1 MAKIKVSSVTKG
13 EPPCPQPAPKPAP
26 MKRPAPTDPKHGA
39 PPPPPFFAPGP
50 CCPAQQQVVDNI
62 TVKSLDENKIEVI
75 EGSYLGMK
83 AYGIDAKTFS
93 GIGTTGMV
101 PPPKKGDE
109 KKVLQADGTW
119 VDNPE
124 QEQADWRQNDRNAVD
139 YIKNKPGAFR
149 GIGTSGFVPK
159 PVAGDEGKVLA
170 SDGSWAEII
179 IPEQEQA
186 DWKQT
191 NRDAVDF
198 IKNKPGAFKGIGTS
212 GFVPKPVVGDE
223 GKVLASDGSWAEI
236 LIPEQEQADWKQT
249 DRTAVDYIKNKPNLN
264 VYATKTELNTKVD
277 KVDGKGLSTNDY
289 TNAEKSKLAGIQSG
303 AEKNVQSDWNQ
314 SNTNAD
320 DYIKNKPT
328 IPSVDQTYNPNSR
341 NAQSGTAVASAVSGK
356 VDKVEGKQLSTEDY
370 TTDEKT
376 KLGGIEAG
384 AQVNVQPDWNQT
396 DESADDFIKNK
407 PDSLNVDQV
416 FDPTSPH
423 AQSGTAVT
431 GAISGKQ
438 DTITDLETIR
448 SGAAA
453 GASALQPS
461 ALEGY
466 ATEQYVDTG
475 LNTKQDTISDLNTI
489 RSGAAA
495 GATALQPSALN
506 GYATEQ
512 YVDDGLNT
520 KQDTINDLDTI
531 RSGSAAGATAVQPSD
546 LATVATTGSYTDLSD
561 QPDLDVYATKTEV
574 ATGLADKVNKET
586 GKGLSTNDY
595 TTAEQTKLAGIEAG
609 AQVNVKPNWNANLG
623 DDNEI
628 LNKPTLADVAT
639 TGDYDDLLN
648 KPYIPPGVVVDQ
660 TYDPTSAN
668 AQSGTAVNEAL
679 ETLDSEVTS
688 SDGTNVAVKVTE
700 VDGKITAVSITTDN
714 TVGKTVPQTAGNIAT
729 LDANGD
735 LADSGVSVS
744 SLENRVETVS
754 VNGGTVVQPDANK
767 NVDLTVSELPAS
779 QGSNY
784 MLIGDGDGQ
793 GGWTQ
798 VQWVSQSFT

>member
-139 YIKNKPGAFR
+139 YIKNKPGAFK

-159 PVAGDEGKVLA
+159 PVVGDEGKVLSA
-170 SDGSWAEII
+170 DGTWYK
-179 IPEQEQA
+179 IPDQKQA
-186 DWKQT
+186 DWRQ
-191 NRDAVDF
+191 NDRNAVDF

-212 GFVPKPVVGDE
+212 GFVPKPVAGDE

-249 DRTAVDYIKNKPNLN
+249 DRNAVDYIKNKPNLN

-289 TNAEKSKLAGIQSG
+289 TNAEKSKLAGVQAG
-303 AEKNVQSDWNQ
+303 AEKNVQSDWKQ
-314 SNTNAD
+314 TNTSAD
-320 DYIKNKPT
+320 DFIKNKPT
-328 IPSVDQTYNPNSR
+328 IPVVDQTYNPNSA
-341 NAQSGTAVASAVSGK
+341 NAQSGKAVASAVAGKQNIIPDLDTIRAGAAAGATAVQPSGLEGYATEQYVNDGLSEK

-370 TTDEKT
+370 TTEEKT
-376 KLGGIEAG
+376 KLNGIESG
-384 AQVNVQPDWNQT
+384 AQVNVQSDWNQT

-407 PDSLNVDQV
+407 PDALNVDQV
-416 FDPTSPH
+416 FDPTSPR
-423 AQSGTAVT
+423 AQSGTAVA

-453 GASALQPS
+453 GSTALQPS

-466 ATEQYVDTG
+466 ATESYVDTG
-475 LNTKQDTISDLNTI
+475 LNTKQDTIDDLATI
-489 RSGAAA
+489 RSGAEA
-495 GATALQPSALN
+495 GS
-506 GYATEQ
+506 
-512 YVDDGLNT
+512 
-520 KQDTINDLDTI
+520 
-531 RSGSAAGATAVQPSD
+531 TAVQPGE
-546 LATVATTGSYTDLSD
+546 LATVATTGSYDDLSD
-561 QPDLDVYATKTEV
+561 TPDLDVYATKTEV
-574 ATGLADKVNKET
+574 ATGL
-586 GKGLSTNDY
+586 STKMD
-595 TTAEQTKLAGIEAG
+595 KLAVPGNSTYSLTVDGPDGTPYWGEWEEYVAPPDPVT
-609 AQVNVKPNWNANLG
+609 QVTVTQSVSG
-623 DDNEI
+623 D
-628 LNKPTLADVAT
+628 TLTLTPSTEPV
-639 TGDYDDLLN
+639 
-648 KPYIPPGVVVDQ
+648 
-660 TYDPTSAN
+660 
-668 AQSGTAVNEAL
+668 
-679 ETLDSEVTS
+679 TLDHYEV
-688 SDGTNVAVKVTE
+688 
-700 VDGKITAVSITTDN
+700 
-714 TVGKTVPQTAGNIAT
+714 
-729 LDANGD
+729 
-735 LADSGVSVS
+735 
-744 SLENRVETVS
+744 RVYE
-754 VNGGTVVQPDANK
+754 
-767 NVDLTVSELPAS
+767 E
-779 QGSNY
+779 
-784 MLIGDGDGQ
+784 
-793 GGWTQ
+793 
-798 VQWVSQSFT
+798 